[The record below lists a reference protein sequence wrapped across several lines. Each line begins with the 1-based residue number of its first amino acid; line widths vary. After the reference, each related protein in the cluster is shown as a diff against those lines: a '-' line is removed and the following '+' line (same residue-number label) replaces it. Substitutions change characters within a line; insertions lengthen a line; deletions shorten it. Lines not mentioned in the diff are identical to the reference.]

1 MITQKQL
8 ALFLVNSFNLKFN
21 IKIIDSSLTEKE
33 LNNLSNINDLIIEE
47 TWITGGTFGN
57 NCYDYFNNQVESEC
71 EKDLLNDLFLFLKN
85 ININLD
91 YEILKDNIRTETFNE
106 DPDYYFNYYE
116 YTTSYIKLSNLYE
129 ILNIKKT

>member
-8 ALFLVNSFNLKFN
+8 ALYLVNSFNLKFN

-47 TWITGGTFGN
+47 TWITGGIFGN
-57 NCYDYFNNQVESEC
+57 NCYDYLNKKIESEY
-71 EKDLLNDLFLFLKN
+71 EKDLLNNLFLFLKN
-85 ININLD
+85 ININVD
-91 YEILKDNIRTETFNE
+91 YEILKDNIKTETFDE
-106 DPDYYFNYYE
+106 EPDYYFNYYE

-129 ILNIKKT
+129 ILNKKKT